1 MAKYNVK
8 GNEMFEELCKELSV
22 PFKRNGSLV
31 LAFDDED
38 MKKINNLYINGN
50 ENGVKGLKILN
61 RDEVLK
67 MEPNLNKNIKGA
79 LFAPT
84 GGIVGPFEYT
94 LALVENGVKNGGEI
108 LLNSE
113 VKSIKKDCTF
123 AIETTDGKEVTANY
137 VINAAG
143 VYADKIHNSTEKI
156 NFRNGIRTFAGL
168 RAIPDTDDFII
179 EEDKEI
185 KGFIDVAGIKSPGLS
200 SAPAIAEDVVN
211 ILMSSGL
218 TLKRNV
224 NFQGKREQIYF
235 SELSNEEKAE
245 LIKKEPSYGRVICR
259 CEGITEGEIVSAIK
273 RSFGKISIDGVKRRC
288 RPGMGRCQ
296 GGFCG
301 PRVQEIIA
309 RELNIKMEEIVQE
322 KEKSVY
328 AINTVDG
335 YMAIKAK
342 AIILSMG
349 CRERTRGAIGIPG
362 DRPSGVLTAGAAQR
376 YINMEGY
383 MPGKEVVILGSG
395 DIGLIMA
402 RRMSLEGAKVK
413 AVVELM
419 PYSNGLNRN
428 IVQCLNDYHIP
439 LYLSHTV
446 VDIVGKDRL
455 RKVVIAKVDEQ
466 KKPIKG
472 TEIEFKVDTLL
483 LSVGLIPENELSSKA
498 GIEQDK
504 RTNGLMVN
512 ESMETSMEGV
522 FACGNV
528 LHVHDLVDFVSEEA
542 KRAGRCAAKYLKGQ
556 LNNEAYLN
564 IKNGQNKRS

>member
-1 MAKYNVK
+1 MYDVAIIGAGVIGASIFRELTKYDLKIALIEKENDVAMGTTKANSAIVHAGYDPKVGTLMAKYNVK

-123 AIETTDGKEVTANY
+123 VIETTDGKEVTANY

-143 VYADKIHNSTEKI
+143 VYADKIHNLICSESFKIHPRKGEYYVMDKSEGALVEHTIFQCPSKLGKGILVTPTVHGNLLVGPNAVDLEDKESLSTTGDGLNEVKKEALKTTEKI

-218 TLKRNV
+218 TLKKNV

-322 KEKSVY
+322 KEKSV
-328 AINTVDG
+328 
-335 YMAIKAK
+335 
-342 AIILSMG
+342 ILYG
-349 CRERTRGAIGIPG
+349 RT
-362 DRPSGVLTAGAAQR
+362 
-376 YINMEGY
+376 
-383 MPGKEVVILGSG
+383 K
-395 DIGLIMA
+395 
-402 RRMSLEGAKVK
+402 
-413 AVVELM
+413 
-419 PYSNGLNRN
+419 
-428 IVQCLNDYHIP
+428 
-439 LYLSHTV
+439 
-446 VDIVGKDRL
+446 
-455 RKVVIAKVDEQ
+455 
-466 KKPIKG
+466 
-472 TEIEFKVDTLL
+472 
-483 LSVGLIPENELSSKA
+483 
-498 GIEQDK
+498 
-504 RTNGLMVN
+504 
-512 ESMETSMEGV
+512 
-522 FACGNV
+522 
-528 LHVHDLVDFVSEEA
+528 
-542 KRAGRCAAKYLKGQ
+542 
-556 LNNEAYLN
+556 
-564 IKNGQNKRS
+564 